1 MISQSKQNEININFV
16 NIFKN
21 VIEKN
26 KINARILLT
35 NLLEFEKKDIEDT
48 KTKNILKI
56 MIDVPYYENGIDVNT
71 LRKFKIMKEKLHCII
86 DEILNIR
93 LLNLRK

>member
-1 MISQSKQNEININFV
+1 MISQSKQTEININFV

-35 NLLEFEKKDIEDT
+35 HLLEFEKKDINDS

-56 MIDVPYYENGIDVNT
+56 MLDVPYYESGIDVNT
-71 LRKFKIMKEKLHCII
+71 LRKFKIMKEKLHYII